1 MTTAV
6 AIKIL
11 NNKLLSI
18 MSNKYCILC
27 VKNYLLKTIEDVAVV
42 IAKQEVW
49 KVERVK
55 SFLVKHN
62 WIFRGGILQ

>member
-1 MTTAV
+1 
-6 AIKIL
+6 
-11 NNKLLSI
+11 

-42 IAKQEVW
+42 IAKQEFW

-62 WIFRGGILQ
+62 WIFWGGILQ

>member
-1 MTTAV
+1 
-6 AIKIL
+6 
-11 NNKLLSI
+11 

-42 IAKQEVW
+42 IAKQEFW

-62 WIFRGGILQ
+62 LIFRGGILQ